1 MMAAVHEALHAH
13 TLLHRDIDYVVHAGE
28 VLSVDEFK
36 GRIVRERR
44 WPGGL
49 QTALE
54 WKEGVPSKV
63 QGRVL
68 GLDHRREPG
77 GLVSHG
83 VRNDRH
89 GRDPGS

>member
-1 MMAAVHEALHAH
+1 MMAAVQESLHAH
-13 TLLHRDIDYVVHAGE
+13 ALLHRDIDYVVQDRQ

-36 GRIVRERR
+36 GRIVHDRR

-54 WKEGVPSKV
+54 WKEGVPPKA

-68 GLDHRREPG
+68 GQSRWRTSSRSTRP
-77 GLVSHG
+77 SAA
-83 VRNDRH
+83 
-89 GRDPGS
+89 